1 MQQAV
6 KDRYDKFA
14 AEYVTN
20 GENAAK
26 AARDAKYS
34 ENGAAQT
41 GHRLLTINYVKNKI
55 NELMAVIREEL
66 TPEGVKKRFS
76 EQYLLCVVA
85 RDRTNAIRI
94 LENQGKIVGIYELD
108 NEQKANQ
115 INLDKAQTEEAQRI
129 ARIIN
134 LEETRK
140 GA

>member
-1 MQQAV
+1 MQQGV
-6 KDRYDKFA
+6 NDRYDRFA

-20 GENAAK
+20 GENAAQ
-26 AARDAKYS
+26 AARDANYS

-41 GHRLLTINYVKNKI
+41 GHRLLTIVYVKNRI
-55 NELMAVIREEL
+55 AELMAVIREAL

-85 RDRTNAIRI
+85 KDRTNAIRI

-108 NEQKANQ
+108 NKQKAEERQ
-115 INLDKAQTEEAQRI
+115 LTEKQTEEARRLANI
-129 ARIIN
+129 R
-134 LEETRK
+134 LRE